1 MRLPI
6 RARLTAW
13 YVLLLAVTLGAVGA
27 FVVLRLKA
35 DLQRDI
41 DRSEES
47 SVAEIA
53 AGYRAEGNKEFYD
66 VSGTVLRIL
75 PVGTSGAQLLDPS
88 GTVLLTYG
96 NGVAQQPMLGRNA
109 QRRALAGAHLH
120 QSVSLGPRG
129 EPFRVFVVPVVRS
142 GKTRLLVVAKSLADV
157 NRSADRVI
165 VLLLLGGGAALVLTA
180 AGGWWL
186 AGKTLR
192 PVARMTSQ
200 AQRIGIDRLDDRV
213 PVPRASDELSELAH
227 TLNGMLDRLQR
238 GVEEKHRLVA
248 DTSHELR
255 TPLAVM
261 RSELD
266 VALMEPDLTAEAR
279 AVLVSSREEVER
291 MSRTVENLLT
301 LAGVDEGRLELLHRP
316 VELSDL
322 AERVARSLQPVAE
335 SKGVSIEVA
344 GGARPVAG
352 DRDRLQQVLAN
363 LVQNAVTHS
372 DRGSSVKVRV
382 WENGGDAGAT
392 VSDEGPGIPAS
403 AQPHVF
409 ERFYRVD
416 GAGSRDNGGSGLGLA
431 ICREIVLAHGGRI
444 ELESHEGRGSAFSFS
459 IPASQV

>member
-1 MRLPI
+1 
-6 RARLTAW
+6 
-13 YVLLLAVTLGAVGA
+13 
-27 FVVLRLKA
+27 
-35 DLQRDI
+35 
-41 DRSEES
+41 
-47 SVAEIA
+47 
-53 AGYRAEGNKEFYD
+53 
-66 VSGTVLRIL
+66 
-75 PVGTSGAQLLDPS
+75 
-88 GTVLLTYG
+88 
-96 NGVAQQPMLGRNA
+96 
-109 QRRALAGAHLH
+109 
-120 QSVSLGPRG
+120 
-129 EPFRVFVVPVVRS
+129 
-142 GKTRLLVVAKSLADV
+142 
-157 NRSADRVI
+157 
-165 VLLLLGGGAALVLTA
+165 
-180 AGGWWL
+180 
-186 AGKTLR
+186 
-192 PVARMTSQ
+192 
-200 AQRIGIDRLDDRV
+200 
-213 PVPRASDELSELAH
+213 
-227 TLNGMLDRLQR
+227 
-238 GVEEKHRLVA
+238 
-248 DTSHELR
+248 
-255 TPLAVM
+255 
-261 RSELD
+261 
-266 VALMEPDLTAEAR
+266 
-279 AVLVSSREEVER
+279 